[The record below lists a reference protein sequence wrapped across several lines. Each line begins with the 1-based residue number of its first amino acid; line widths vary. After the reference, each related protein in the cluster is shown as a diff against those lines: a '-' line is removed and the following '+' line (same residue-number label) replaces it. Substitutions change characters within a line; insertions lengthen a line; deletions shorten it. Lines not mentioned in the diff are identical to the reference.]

1 MKTQKSVLPQTG
13 MNSTRIE
20 YLESTIGDKYC
31 QIVIN
36 GKFFMYVETEKAA
49 QFRNDVIELIRKY
62 VQ

>member
-20 YLESTIGDKYC
+20 YLESTIGEEYC

-36 GKFFMYVETEKAA
+36 DKFFMYVKTDKVN
-49 QFRNDVIELIRKY
+49 QFRNDIIELIKKY

>member
-1 MKTQKSVLPQTG
+1 MKNTKSLLPQTG

-20 YLESTIGDKYC
+20 YLESTIGDDYC

-36 GKFFMYVETEKAA
+36 DRFFMYVRTDEAN

-62 VQ
+62 VK